1 MRVILLNYPRG
12 NFFSA
17 SDPELTE
24 FGMNLKKG
32 FLRVTLALS
41 AVPAVTGFILLLSST
56 SNNQAQAGLVTMA
69 GGPGLVWI
77 IYCAVS
83 WIVKGFKDQKQ

>member
-12 NFFSA
+12 NFFGA

-32 FLRVTLALS
+32 FLRITLALS

-56 SNNQAQAGLVTMA
+56 SDSQAQVGLITMA
-69 GGPGLVWI
+69 GGPAIVWAV
-77 IYCAVS
+77 YVAVS
-83 WIVKGFKDQKQ
+83 WIVKGFKEQK